1 MLNKR
6 EAKLAELKEYGEEN
20 NVPIVQDEGLEI
32 LLQTLEDVKPKRV
45 LEIGTAIGYSAL
57 QMSQVIS
64 GVIVTFEREEKMIEK
79 ARENFRELDE
89 GDQILLITEDF
100 LKKDITDLGEFDFV
114 YVDGAKAQY
123 YNFFKHFENSLSDNA
138 VILFDNL
145 DFHGYVNN
153 EEKKTTLGRG
163 TRQLVRKI
171 EKFLEVIEVE
181 PGYQFEHIK
190 KGDGIGILRKE
201 QIDKNS
207 SNSK

>member
-6 EAKLAELKEYGEEN
+6 EEALAELKEYAEEN
-20 NVPIVQDEGLEI
+20 NVPIVQDAGLEI
-32 LLQTLEDVKPKRV
+32 LLQTLEDANPKRV

-57 QMSQVIS
+57 QMSQVTS
-64 GVIVTFEREEKMIEK
+64 GEIVTFEREEEMIKK
-79 ARENFRELDE
+79 ARETFRKLDE
-89 GDQILLITEDF
+89 DDQIRLITEDF

-123 YNFFKHFENSLSDNA
+123 YNFFKHFENNLSDDA

-153 EEKKTTLGRG
+153 EEKKMTLGRG
-163 TRQLVRKI
+163 TRQLVGKI

-190 KGDGIGILRKE
+190 RGDGIGILRKE
-201 QIDKNS
+201 QIDEDSDS
-207 SNSK
+207 SK